1 MFYETAK
8 NNHGLEYN
16 PFKSLVVPRAIGWL
30 STLSPEGN
38 VNLAPFSQ
46 WTMLNFDPPHVM
58 ISAGAHPDKNRLKDT
73 VWNIEQ
79 TGEFVF
85 NMATYDLR
93 EEVNVSSNF
102 VGPEVDEMAIAGLT
116 PAPSQMV
123 KPPRVAESPVHMECR
138 WFTTLTLPADNPGHN
153 SNLVIGK
160 VVGIHVKDDF
170 LTDEG
175 KVDVLKIRPLAR
187 MGDYDYTS
195 VESIFT
201 MPPLDEGEMAKRRRV
216 GLVGEAGSKKARD

>member
-1 MFYETAK
+1 
-8 NNHGLEYN
+8 
-16 PFKSLVVPRAIGWL
+16 
-30 STLSPEGN
+30 
-38 VNLAPFSQ
+38 
-46 WTMLNFDPPHVM
+46 
-58 ISAGAHPDKNRLKDT
+58 
-73 VWNIEQ
+73 
-79 TGEFVF
+79 
-85 NMATYDLR
+85 
-93 EEVNVSSNF
+93 
-102 VGPEVDEMAIAGLT
+102 
-116 PAPSQMV
+116 MV

-160 VVGIHVKDDF
+160 VVGIHINDEF

-187 MGDYDYTS
+187 MGYYDYTS

-216 GLVGEAGSKKARD
+216 GLVGEAGTKKAED